1 MTNGPYLLGI
11 DVGTTAVK
19 TLLCDINGKVI
30 SKFTS
35 ESYPV
40 AHPKPGWAEQDPND
54 WWKAVKFTVKGVL
67 RASRI
72 RGDEI
77 AGIGFGSHTDGCTP
91 VKKNGR
97 PLRPSMIWMDR
108 RAIVESKWLKKK
120 LGAKIFETTGLA
132 CDPYHVAPK
141 ILWFRNHQ
149 PNLYNETYKFLN
161 PGDFMVY
168 KFTGNFMTDYTLASC
183 TMLFDIKRKKWSEE
197 LSESMEIP
205 IDKLPNVGPSASI
218 AGEVLKETAEETGLK
233 KETPV
238 VIGGGD
244 EEIGVIGAGATEP
257 GYICDITGMAEPIL
271 VPVDKPIFDP
281 KQVIELHGHGSPDK
295 WILESPGIVS
305 GGNYRWF
312 RDQLAGLE
320 VQTAKKLHVD
330 PYSILDSKEANISA
344 GSNGLIFLPFTM
356 GSITPEWNPHAR
368 GVFLG
373 LSLSHT
379 REHLA
384 RAILEGSAYY
394 LRDVVERV
402 EELGIRIKEIRAAG
416 GGAKSKL
423 WRQIK
428 ADVTGKPVALPEVE
442 DVSAFAGIILAGV
455 GTKLY
460 RDIEGA
466 ARELVKVKELSKP
479 EKKAH
484 EVYDQLYEI
493 YKQSYWNL
501 KDIFEEI
508 ARFQEKQ

>member
-1 MTNGPYLLGI
+1 MTSGPYLLGI
-11 DVGTTAVK
+11 DIGTTAVK
-19 TLLCDINGKVI
+19 TLLCDINGRVI
-30 SKFTS
+30 SKITS

-40 AHPKPGWAEQDPND
+40 THPKPGWAEQNPGD
-54 WWKAVKFTVKGVL
+54 WWEAVKFTVKSIL
-67 RASRI
+67 RTSRI
-72 RGDEI
+72 KADEI

-91 VKKNGR
+91 VTRNGK

-108 RAIVESKWLKKK
+108 RAIIECKELKEK
-120 LGAKIFETTGLA
+120 LGTKIFEITGLA

-141 ILWFRNHQ
+141 ILWFRKNQ
-149 PNLYNETYKFLN
+149 PNRYNATYKFLN
-161 PGDFMVY
+161 PGDFIVY

-183 TMLFDIKRKKWSEE
+183 TMLFDIKLKKWSEE
-197 LSESMEIP
+197 LSELMEIP

-218 AGEVLKETAEETGLK
+218 AGEVLKEAAEETGLK
-233 KETPV
+233 MGTPV

-257 GYICDITGMAEPIL
+257 GCICDITGMAEPIL
-271 VPVDKPIFDP
+271 VPIDKPIFDP
-281 KQVIELHGHGSPDK
+281 KQVIELHGHGVPEK

-312 RDQLAGLE
+312 RDQLASSE
-320 VQTAKKLHVD
+320 VQTAKKLDVD
-330 PYSILDSKEANISA
+330 PYTILDAKAATISA

-356 GSITPEWNPHAR
+356 GSITPEWNPYAR
-368 GVFLG
+368 GVFIG
-373 LSLSHT
+373 LSLNHT

-394 LRDVVERV
+394 LRDVIERV
-402 EELGIRIKEIRAAG
+402 EELGMRIREIRAAG

-428 ADVTGKPVALPEVE
+428 ADVTGKPVVLPEVE

-455 GTKLY
+455 GAKLY
-460 RDIEGA
+460 KDIEGT
-466 ARELVKVKELSKP
+466 ARNLVKVRELSKP
-479 EKKAH
+479 RKKTH
-484 EVYDQLYEI
+484 EIYDQLYEI

-501 KDIFEEI
+501 KDVFKEI
-508 ARFQEKQ
+508 ARFQEKR